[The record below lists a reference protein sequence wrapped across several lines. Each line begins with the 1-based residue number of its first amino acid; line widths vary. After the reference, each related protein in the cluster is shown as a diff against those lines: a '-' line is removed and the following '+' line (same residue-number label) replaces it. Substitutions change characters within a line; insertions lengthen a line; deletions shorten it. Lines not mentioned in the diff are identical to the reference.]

1 MSKHSQ
7 VVKVKWSFKDPVVV
21 VVDDGAQI
29 LPFSLQGRRQL
40 FLNQVRANQQATAI
54 IHPHR
59 ASIVAEEAQEKG
71 EFI

>member
-7 VVKVKWSFKDPVVV
+7 VVKVKWSFKDPVVVVV

-54 IHPHR
+54 IHPHSSGGR
-59 ASIVAEEAQEKG
+59 STRKG
-71 EFI
+71 

>member
-7 VVKVKWSFKDPVVV
+7 VVKVKWSFKDPVVVVAMVV

-54 IHPHR
+54 IHSHSSGGR
-59 ASIVAEEAQEKG
+59 STRKG
-71 EFI
+71 